1 MTDKAPPQSAP
12 AQDEKDPAWLALPET
27 KKAVARSRALVF
39 DEYTA
44 LAVPSQ
50 GDLAEAMAA
59 LNLGR
64 TRFYSLLRKWTRRR
78 SLIDLAPHVR
88 GRSRVEEGI
97 ADEAGR
103 AGDEIVARV
112 IEGAALKR
120 DATVPPFSLNAK
132 SPTGHVAHSFGEV
145 LVIDHPRPDLF
156 VAADDAE
163 FRPSLSLVIDLFS
176 TTVLGSRVYRGDPT
190 ADEVRQA
197 IVDAVNRTGS
207 LAPAGNRIPP
217 TILLPADW
225 STQWRELEKVL
236 KQAGADVVVR
246 RSPKL
251 HRGHVSRRLVGTRI
265 DEVKLLTRQPRH
277 DFRTAKSVP
286 SRHAVLSIE
295 DARLVIDAAIARRN
309 GRLMP
314 GTWPAQ
320 LDLEVER
327 LTNGRIAVAD
337 RSKPS

>member
-1 MTDKAPPQSAP
+1 MTDSAPPQSAP

-27 KKAVARSRALVF
+27 KKAVARNRALVF

-44 LAVPSQ
+44 LAVPTPS
-50 GDLAEAMAA
+50 DLAQAMAA

-78 SLIDLAPHVR
+78 SLIDLAPHARAR
-88 GRSRVEEGI
+88 GRVKQDCAE
-97 ADEAGR
+97 EAGR

-112 IEGAALKR
+112 IEGAALKH
-120 DATVPPFSLNAK
+120 DAAVPPFSLNAR
-132 SPTGHVAHSFGEV
+132 SPTGHVAQSFGEV

-156 VAADDAE
+156 VAADDVE

-176 TTVLGSRVYRGDPT
+176 TTVLGSRVYRGDPS
-190 ADEVRQA
+190 ADEVSQA
-197 IVDAVNRTGS
+197 IFDAVNRTGS
-207 LAPAGNRIPP
+207 LAPAGNRIRPI
-217 TILLPADW
+217 ILLPADW
-225 STQWRELEKVL
+225 SPQWRELEAML
-236 KQAGADVVVR
+236 KRAGADVFVR

-265 DEVKLLTRQPRH
+265 DEVKLLARQPRH
-277 DFRTAKSVP
+277 DFRTVRSVP

-320 LDLEVER
+320 IDLAVDQ
-327 LTNGRIAVAD
+327 LTNCRVAVAG
-337 RSKPS
+337 PANPG